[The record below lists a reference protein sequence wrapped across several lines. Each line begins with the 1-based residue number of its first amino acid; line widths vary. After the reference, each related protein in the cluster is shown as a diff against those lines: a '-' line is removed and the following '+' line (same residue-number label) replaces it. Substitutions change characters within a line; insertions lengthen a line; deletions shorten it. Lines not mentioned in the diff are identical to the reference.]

1 MPAIRLRCPLAALA
15 PPPVRLY
22 SSGGGPGGNGRFN
35 RLQRCAATGYVCA
48 ALALPFVPPYLAT
61 QRTKRDGSWTTRSVS
76 PLPFLFTS
84 CRGTGLANV
93 GRNRPP
99 LKYTYRPIF

>member
-1 MPAIRLRCPLAALA
+1 MPAIRLRSALAALA

-22 SSGGGPGGNGRFN
+22 SSGGGPGNSGRFN

-61 QRTKRDGSWTTRSVS
+61 QRTKRDGSWTTRLVCFSA
-76 PLPFLFTS
+76 P
-84 CRGTGLANV
+84 
-93 GRNRPP
+93 
-99 LKYTYRPIF
+99 